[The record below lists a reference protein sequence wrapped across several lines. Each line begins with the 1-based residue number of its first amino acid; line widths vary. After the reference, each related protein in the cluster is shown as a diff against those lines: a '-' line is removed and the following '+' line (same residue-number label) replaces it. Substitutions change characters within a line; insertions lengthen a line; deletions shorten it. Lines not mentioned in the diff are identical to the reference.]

1 MCEHFVVDYEIAKV
15 QRGTKLVHD
24 ILFQARLQVFN
35 FASSSENTR
44 SLRPGNNGL
53 LREQSVEWIL
63 RFSKH
68 KGLAVD
74 IDRWLFP

>member
-1 MCEHFVVDYEIAKV
+1 MCEHFVVDYEIVIV

-24 ILFQARLQVFN
+24 ILFQTRLHVFD
-35 FASSSENTR
+35 FASTSENTR
-44 SLRPGNNGL
+44 SRRLGNNGL
-53 LREQSVEWIL
+53 LTKQSVEWIL

-74 IDRWLFP
+74 IDGWFFP